1 MKRRR
6 RRTLCGA
13 LLPKRCRPVGAQLL
27 PGLSSVADDY
37 DAILCDVWGVIH
49 NGRTA
54 FITAC
59 EALRRFRATGKPV
72 ILVTNAPVPKERVT
86 RLFPQFGV
94 PMDCFDDV
102 VASGDATRNELKHVA
117 PGPIYRI
124 GLNEDFG
131 VYAGLPLEFS
141 DDPTVAK
148 VICCTSLR
156 DYPNGVPEPY
166 REELKRLAAHNLPM
180 ICANPDIQFR
190 QGDRLIWSA
199 GALAAIYREEG
210 GQVIYPGKPDAPIY
224 RLAIEQAEAIL
235 GKALPPSRVLAI
247 GDGPITDVLGAN
259 RQGYDALFIGGGI
272 HGHAMGV
279 GDAFI
284 ASARKVLDADGVTA
298 RYAMPELAW

>member
-1 MKRRR
+1 VNAK
-6 RRTLCGA
+6 
-13 LLPKRCRPVGAQLL
+13 LLA
-27 PGLSSVADDY
+27 GLSSVVDDY

-49 NGRTA
+49 NGRRA
-54 FITAC
+54 FVPAC
-59 EALRRFRATGKPV
+59 EALQAFRAMGKPV

-102 VASGDATRNELKHVA
+102 VASGDATRNELKRVA

-141 DDPTVAK
+141 DDPALAK

-156 DYPNGVPEPY
+156 DYPDGVPEPY
-166 REELKRLAAHNLPM
+166 RPELKRLAAHGLPM

-199 GALAAIYREEG
+199 GALAQIYAQEG
-210 GQVIYPGKPDAPIY
+210 GQVVYPGKPDEPIY
-224 RLAIEQAEAIL
+224 RLALEKAAAIL
-235 GKALPPSRVLAI
+235 RRNVTPARVLAI

-259 RQGYDALFIGGGI
+259 RQGFDALFIGGGI
-272 HGHAMGV
+272 HGHSMGV
-279 GDAFI
+279 GDAFL
-284 ASARKVLDADGVTA
+284 ASAQAVLDADGVA
-298 RYAMPELAW
+298 AKWAMPELAW